1 MSESSSSSSAKSSAS
16 QPSAAEPSNRS
27 EPNLFEQEAG
37 QSRLG
42 ILGEFWEFLRTN
54 KKWWLTPIILV
65 IVLLT
70 LFGILSQSVIAPS
83 IYPLF

>member
-1 MSESSSSSSAKSSAS
+1 MSDRPSRDSANA
-16 QPSAAEPSNRS
+16 PSPDHRGGS
-27 EPNLFEQEAG
+27 EPDLFEQEAARG
-37 QSRLG
+37 RLG

-70 LFGILSQSVIAPS
+70 LFGILGQSVIAPF

>member
-1 MSESSSSSSAKSSAS
+1 MSDRPSRDSANA
-16 QPSAAEPSNRS
+16 PAPDRRGRS
-27 EPNLFEQEAG
+27 EPDLFEQEAASG
-37 QSRLG
+37 RLG

-70 LFGILSQSVIAPS
+70 LFGILGQSVIAPF

>member
-1 MSESSSSSSAKSSAS
+1 MSDRPSRDSANA
-16 QPSAAEPSNRS
+16 PAPDRRNRS
-27 EPNLFEQEAG
+27 EPDLFEQEAASG
-37 QSRLG
+37 RTR

-70 LFGILSQSVIAPS
+70 LFGILSQSVIAHF